1 MSMNCMYCNKS
12 VVGHNPVTIPGHGF
26 AHRHCFQAHQA
37 LKRTFQSLDISEL
50 SDAELRELKEMII
63 AEENARQRTSDDD
76 IELF

>member
-26 AHRHCFQAHQA
+26 ALRHCFQAHQA

-63 AEENARQRTSDDD
+63 AEENARQRTNDDD